1 MEVLTTAKW
10 SHEVHHLEVISQ
22 VSLFSS
28 RSTQTLLVAKTSK
41 NRLFNCH
48 APPFVYCCFQ
58 LTHVRVGL
66 KMEITGFSSGRYSTG
81 DSIEYDNEKEVS
93 SESIAVL
100 SWKGHF

>member
-1 MEVLTTAKW
+1 MEVLTKAKW

-41 NRLFNCH
+41 IDFLTVTPPPLFIIVSRLT
-48 APPFVYCCFQ
+48 Y
-58 LTHVRVGL
+58 VRVGL